1 MTSSLVHILL
11 VACALPMAS
20 AAASEML
27 GTSEPHS
34 MKAECYERGVLL
46 DSLAEDHGERL
57 AQTRRVGASGLLEA
71 FKSATDGT
79 WTIVFSNDERISC
92 VLATGE
98 GLETSGG
105 DPATVGIAPREFTI

>member
-1 MTSSLVHILL
+1 VTSSLVHILL
-11 VACALPMAS
+11 VACALPIAG
-20 AAASEML
+20 AAASEMHAA
-27 GTSEPHS
+27 SETHS

-57 AQTRRVGASGLLEA
+57 TQTRRVGASGLLEA

-79 WTIVFSNDERISC
+79 WTIVFSNDDRISC

-98 GLETSGG
+98 GLETSDG
-105 DPATVGIAPREFTI
+105 DTATVAAAPDEFTI